1 MTEEQPQ
8 YPSLI
13 QQAKNLAKFTSDVVK
28 DSATSNSIHVD
39 DTVYNQRLDICRQ
52 CEYYDVEQNRCKSC
66 GCWLKYKA
74 RYGSG
79 MCPIG
84 KW

>member
-13 QQAKNLAKFTSDVVK
+13 QQAKNLAQFTSDVVNDPNK
-28 DSATSNSIHVD
+28 VD
-39 DTVYNQRLDICRQ
+39 DAVYEQRLDVCKS
-52 CEYYDVEQNRCKSC
+52 CNFYDVEQNRCMQC
-66 GCWLKYKA
+66 GCWLNYKA
-74 RYGSG
+74 RYSAGQ
-79 MCPIG
+79 CPIG